1 MFHHTGGGN
10 ECILNAFICG
20 FVAFVFGTKLL
31 VIKAFT
37 RQTIRIDRKIE
48 CKSRV
53 FERILGRKHIGMGL
67 AIE

>member
-1 MFHHTGGGN
+1 MFHYTGGRN

-20 FVAFVFGTKLL
+20 FVASVFGTKLL
-31 VIKAFT
+31 VIKAFA

-53 FERILGRKHIGMGL
+53 FERILGKNHIGTML
-67 AIE
+67 AID